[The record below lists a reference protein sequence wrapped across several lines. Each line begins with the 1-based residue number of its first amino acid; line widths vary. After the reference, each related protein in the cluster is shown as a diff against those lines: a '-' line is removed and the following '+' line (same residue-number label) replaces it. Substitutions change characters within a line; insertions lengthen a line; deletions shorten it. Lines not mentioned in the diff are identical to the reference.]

1 MSTTTGRLATGLL
14 VAALA
19 LPLAACGDEEPSATP
34 ESDAIYLPSETP
46 TATVQMTESPA
57 DYSTIEG
64 EGYTIGAPSEFRQER
79 FTSSNGEPALML
91 ERPSRVE
98 AVPQRVVVIRDV
110 APESSAAQ
118 QSYALENAKAAG
130 GPEGEV
136 TRAEMPAPEGEAAF
150 LVTWKE
156 NRPSKGADNVQVTYW
171 QLMHQTDDDLIL
183 NVVAFAPSDE
193 FETSEVSTILRTF
206 RVDGAG

>member
-1 MSTTTGRLATGLL
+1 MTYPSRRIAAGLAAVL
-14 VAALA
+14 VLA
-19 LPLAACGDEEPSATP
+19 PLAACGDEAPSATP
-34 ESDAIYLPSETP
+34 ESDTIYLPTETP
-46 TATVQMTESPA
+46 TATVTMTDPPA
-57 DYSTIEG
+57 DYTTIEG
-64 EGYTIGAPSEFRQER
+64 EGYRISAPGEFRQER

-110 APESSAAQ
+110 DPKSSAAE

-136 TRAEMPAPEGEAAF
+136 SRVELPAPEGEAAF

-156 NRPSKGADNVQVTYW
+156 NRPSKGADNVEVTYW
-171 QLMHQTDDDLIL
+171 QLMHQTGDDLIL
-183 NVVAFAPSDE
+183 NVVAFAPSAE
-193 FETSEVSTILRTF
+193 FDSSEVSTILRTF
-206 RVDGAG
+206 RPDGAR